1 MAWLKPVRIHKIF
14 ILFEYTFMHIM
25 CEISL
30 HENYHSIS
38 NAFQYVI
45 CGNQLMI
52 KAIKIP
58 QKRVEYDMGFEFIA
72 LRFFF

>member
-1 MAWLKPVRIHKIF
+1 
-14 ILFEYTFMHIM
+14 MHVM

-30 HENYHSIS
+30 YENYHSIS

-58 QKRVEYDMGFEFIA
+58 QIRVEHDMGFEFISITF
-72 LRFFF
+72 LFLT